1 MKRNQFNNEEG
12 FTLVEVAMATIITA
26 VGLVFLAMLF
36 VVAIGQN
43 RGVKQFTATTKLAQ
57 QKLEELQS
65 ISRDDCRLV
74 VGGGLTEQTKQTVNI
89 DACKA
94 GEPAIPYFDVVYVDD
109 ATGTITTILPEG
121 ATPTYHR
128 YWKVEPD
135 PGGLLNSFIVSCR
148 VVSDQPGYGRA
159 SEETTLTTSRTW

>member
-1 MKRNQFNNEEG
+1 MKRDQLKNEEG

-57 QKLEELQS
+57 QKLEELLA
-65 ISRDDCRLV
+65 ISRDDCRLLE
-74 VGGGLTEQTKQTVNI
+74 GGGLTEGTKGQVVNT
-89 DACKA
+89 CKP
-94 GEPAIPYFDVVYVDD
+94 GDPDIPYYDVVYFDD
-109 ATGTITTILPEG
+109 QTGLITTVIPEG

-135 PGGLLNSFIVSCR
+135 PGGLSNSYIISAR

-159 SEETTLTTSRTW
+159 SEETILTTSRTW